1 MWAAPFAI
9 QHWLVNSI
17 TKRDFFLRSKLIQF
31 LFKFNSHYS
40 TNNLSWLSVAGS
52 GKPQT
57 TPQAGGRE
65 DCLWRMAPTQ
75 SCKSGQCRN
84 ILQTRHERAES
95 RRFLGSWVSLQYWF
109 SVQTEHLPVPPPSFK
124 AEVKLGLFSFQHL
137 SPTTHVAMRVCSQGP
152 SPWRLHWMHKEE
164 QKHWPRCKDI
174 AISFQTRLPN
184 SVLGSDFSSHHTS
197 SGSSCCFKRQL

>member
-1 MWAAPFAI
+1 
-9 QHWLVNSI
+9 
-17 TKRDFFLRSKLIQF
+17 
-31 LFKFNSHYS
+31 
-40 TNNLSWLSVAGS
+40 
-52 GKPQT
+52 
-57 TPQAGGRE
+57 
-65 DCLWRMAPTQ
+65 MAPTQ
-75 SCKSGQCRN
+75 SCKSCQCRN